1 MILMKLLVLFDF
13 QQQDGSFSFQ
23 IKVSAITLIT
33 CYHGVY
39 FVGKSSML
47 KKKISLTEDRWK
59 MLQDLSKFT
68 TALTI

>member
-1 MILMKLLVLFDF
+1 MDIFV
-13 QQQDGSFSFQ
+13 FQ

-33 CYHGVY
+33 YYNGVD

-47 KKKISLTEDRWK
+47 KKKIFLTEDRWK

-68 TALTI
+68 TALII